1 MRINKNWLLTLMIGI
16 LLLLAACG
24 GQDTS
29 GKTTEADAGSN
40 NEEVVIDVS
49 LPLGA
54 ESQQGL
60 GVLKFGEELEELSDG
75 RFTIKPHYDN
85 ALGGEREVFE
95 GMGVGTID
103 AGILST
109 GPIGGFV
116 DELLLFD
123 LPYIFE
129 NHDHAYAF
137 LDSEHG
143 EHLAELIYEE
153 ADVKVLAWMENGFR
167 HETNSVRAIE
177 TLEDLE
183 GIDHRTQESKVQIDT
198 WTALGTNATP
208 MAWTEVFTALQQG
221 VIDSQENPL
230 ATIAD
235 VNFSEVQDYLN
246 LTKHVY
252 SPAPLMISR
261 ELFDSFS
268 EEDQDIILEAA
279 KNALPYQRDVS
290 QQQEEDFTVELEE
303 EGMTVTEPELDP
315 FREAV
320 EDVIEKWK
328 PKIGEDIVDAALDM
342 EY

>member
-1 MRINKNWLLTLMIGI
+1 
-16 LLLLAACG
+16 
-24 GQDTS
+24 
-29 GKTTEADAGSN
+29 
-40 NEEVVIDVS
+40 
-49 LPLGA
+49 
-54 ESQQGL
+54 
-60 GVLKFGEELEELSDG
+60 
-75 RFTIKPHYDN
+75 
-85 ALGGEREVFE
+85 
-95 GMGVGTID
+95 
-103 AGILST
+103 
-109 GPIGGFV
+109 
-116 DELLLFD
+116 

>member
-143 EHLAELIYEE
+143 EHLA
-153 ADVKVLAWMENGFR
+153 
-167 HETNSVRAIE
+167 
-177 TLEDLE
+177 
-183 GIDHRTQESKVQIDT
+183 
-198 WTALGTNATP
+198 
-208 MAWTEVFTALQQG
+208 
-221 VIDSQENPL
+221 
-230 ATIAD
+230 
-235 VNFSEVQDYLN
+235 
-246 LTKHVY
+246 
-252 SPAPLMISR
+252 
-261 ELFDSFS
+261 
-268 EEDQDIILEAA
+268 
-279 KNALPYQRDVS
+279 
-290 QQQEEDFTVELEE
+290 
-303 EGMTVTEPELDP
+303 
-315 FREAV
+315 
-320 EDVIEKWK
+320 
-328 PKIGEDIVDAALDM
+328 
-342 EY
+342 